1 MTVIFSWPTVAAVP
15 AGRIGPPIDDVVE
28 TEIDESVALF
38 HPVSGEA
45 VVLNSTASD
54 IWRLSDG
61 ELTLDEL
68 TAVLA
73 RSYGVDP
80 GAIRDDVVRAVGDL
94 RARGLLCDDG
104 G

>member
-1 MTVIFSWPTVAAVP
+1 MAAVP
-15 AGRIGPPIDDVVE
+15 PGRIGPPTDDVVE
-28 TEIDESVALF
+28 TEIDECVALF
-38 HPVSGEA
+38 HPVTGEA
-45 VVLNSTASD
+45 VVLNTTASD

-61 ELTLDEL
+61 ELTLEEL

-80 GAIRDDVVRAVGDL
+80 GSIRDDVVRAVDDL
-94 RARGLLCDDG
+94 QTRGLLPDDG